1 MNPRA
6 RLRSGAKALT
16 HSSIDPCGYAG
27 KVASLP
33 AVATRRLAILL
44 VLATGIAAC
53 RGEAR
58 RPAATRGE
66 ATAVEADGPGGERA
80 LDAGKSEAGRGEY
93 AGRPIAR
100 ACSHLGAA
108 WLDRPER
115 EESERPEEVLD
126 ALGIQPGMVVADIG
140 AGTGYFALRLARRV
154 GKQGKV
160 IATDV
165 QPEMIA
171 TLHGRASA
179 AGLDNVDVRVV
190 TDTDAKLPAAQVDLA
205 LLVDVYH
212 ELGDPAATM
221 KQVRTA
227 LKPTGRLV
235 LVEYRG
241 EDPAVPIRAE
251 HKMTL
256 AQVRRE
262 LEPMGFRFVESMEF
276 LPVQRIIVFVRD
288 DAPRP

>member
-1 MNPRA
+1 VRS
-6 RLRSGAKALT
+6 RLST
-16 HSSIDPCGYAG
+16 
-27 KVASLP
+27 
-33 AVATRRLAILL
+33 LL
-44 VLATGIAAC
+44 VVALVVAC

-58 RPAATRGE
+58 RVVVRD
-66 ATAVEADGPGGERA
+66 ATAVSEV
-80 LDAGKSEAGRGEY
+80 DAGPPRGEF
-93 AGRPIAR
+93 AGRPIAP
-100 ACSHLGAA
+100 ACNYLGAA

-115 EESERPEEVLD
+115 DESERPEEVLD

-140 AGTGYFALRLARRV
+140 AGTGYFTLRLAQRV
-154 GKQGKV
+154 GTTGKV

-171 TLHGRASA
+171 TLEQRRVA
-179 AGLDNVDVRVV
+179 AKLDNVETKVV
-190 TDTDAKLPAAQVDLA
+190 TDKDAGLPVGKLDLA

-212 ELGDPAATM
+212 ELGDPAGTM
-221 KQVRTA
+221 KQVRAA
-227 LKPTGRLV
+227 LAPTGRLV

-241 EDPAVPIRAE
+241 EDPAVPIRPE

-276 LPVQRIIVFVRD
+276 LPEQRVIVFVRN
-288 DAPRP
+288 DAPKR

>member
-1 MNPRA
+1 
-6 RLRSGAKALT
+6 
-16 HSSIDPCGYAG
+16 
-27 KVASLP
+27 V
-33 AVATRRLAILL
+33 
-44 VLATGIAAC
+44 AC
-53 RGEAR
+53 RSESR
-58 RPAATRGE
+58 RANQGQ
-66 ATAVEADGPGGERA
+66 ATAVSGDGAGERLVDAGPGATR
-80 LDAGKSEAGRGEY
+80 EY
-93 AGRPIAR
+93 AGRPIAH

-115 EESERPEEVLD
+115 EESERPEAVLD

-154 GKQGKV
+154 GKQGRV

-171 TLHGRASA
+171 TLHGRVRE
-179 AGLDNVDVRVV
+179 AGLDNVEVRVV
-190 TDTDAKLPAAQVDLA
+190 TESDAKLPSGQLDLA

-212 ELGDPAATM
+212 ELGDPAGTM
-221 KQVRTA
+221 KQVRAA
-227 LKPTGRLV
+227 LAPAGRLV

-241 EDPAVPIRAE
+241 EDPAVPIRPE

-276 LPVQRIIVFVRD
+276 LPVQRIVVFVRD